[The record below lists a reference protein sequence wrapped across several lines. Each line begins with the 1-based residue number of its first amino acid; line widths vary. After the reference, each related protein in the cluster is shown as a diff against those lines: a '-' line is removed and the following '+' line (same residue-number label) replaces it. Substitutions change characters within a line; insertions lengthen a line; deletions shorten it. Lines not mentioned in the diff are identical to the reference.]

1 MSTTMESASASETK
15 IDEIEEGTWIK
26 GKEFVLIRTPQIRF
40 STPEDEQLI
49 MSSADTEATADTE
62 LITKPCGDGL
72 YYFGGDLFCIY
83 QLLGTTITD
92 TSVVFDYA
100 PYTVT
105 VSWTNS
111 GEGVRTNPTWQR
123 QYKQIENTENEV

>member
-1 MSTTMESASASETK
+1 MSATTESASASETK
-15 IDEIEEGTWIK
+15 TDETEEGTWIK

-40 STPEDEQLI
+40 SESEEVE
-49 MSSADTEATADTE
+49 EAGTE
-62 LITKPCGDGL
+62 LTIKSYGDGL
-72 YYFGGDLFCIY
+72 YYFGGDLFCTY
-83 QLLGTTITD
+83 NLLGTTIND

-111 GEGVRTNPTWQR
+111 GDGVRTNPTWQR
-123 QYKQIENTENEV
+123 QYK